1 MCTVDFIGLPFV
13 TSVDDIIEAR
23 NMFGDEFKG
32 CKILPKVDSLDAV
45 QRYAEILEEADGSV
59 FQRNE
64 LQWEFHAEKLVVAEK
79 WCIAHSNSISK
90 PIIIQSQV
98 LESMIANEE
107 PDRSEV
113 TAVTSAGL
121 EGVDAIMLC
130 HETSIGKYPIDAMNH
145 LAKGIAEAENV
156 YDYDQAFI
164 NIKKQ
169 IAKPGAQTVD
179 VLAQNGA

>member
-64 LQWEFHAEKLVVAEK
+64 LQWEFHAEKLVVA
-79 WCIAHSNSISK
+79 
-90 PIIIQSQV
+90 
-98 LESMIANEE
+98 
-107 PDRSEV
+107 
-113 TAVTSAGL
+113 
-121 EGVDAIMLC
+121 
-130 HETSIGKYPIDAMNH
+130 
-145 LAKGIAEAENV
+145 
-156 YDYDQAFI
+156 
-164 NIKKQ
+164 
-169 IAKPGAQTVD
+169 
-179 VLAQNGA
+179 